1 MRVASFV
8 PVAEPRCTAVSV
20 SRFARSRFS
29 VALAVARLA
38 RLNPLHGLL
47 LHALQRPLE
56 RRLHSHQ
63 LLLRRDQRRAARREL
78 PQLGAQQQRRIACRQ
93 LRLQHAIAAVLLA
106 VAPRVDVRAVV
117 GRDDQ
122 ARLQARLT
130 VESAA

>member
-1 MRVASFV
+1 MRPRTYPDPPASG
-8 PVAEPRCTAVSV
+8 A
-20 SRFARSRFS
+20 ARSRFS

-63 LLLRRDQRRAARREL
+63 LLLLRDQRRAARREL
-78 PQLGAQQQRRIACRQ
+78 PQLGAQQQQRRIACRQ

-106 VAPRVDVRAVV
+106 VAPS
-117 GRDDQ
+117 G
-122 ARLQARLT
+122 
-130 VESAA
+130 